1 MLLIT
6 KNAACASNNTSI
18 FIKYF
23 MTWNRNPF
31 LFSRR
36 TTIKFMTGLAVG
48 TVLHNLT
55 APVAKSAP
63 KMKMSLGGVTWIG
76 LTPFYIAQEKGFFA
90 DSNLDVNL
98 QIFAAN
104 TDYVSAFLAGRID
117 GCVSLVT
124 SEAVLLA
131 DKGKDFKIVLV
142 QDNSAGGD
150 GILARNSIA
159 SIADFKG
166 KKIAVEQGAVGHF
179 FLLQVLK
186 EVGLSDQDIT
196 IINADAS
203 TAAAAY
209 QAGNVEIASSYAPF
223 LSQADEAQPDGR
235 IIYDTSQMPTA
246 ITDFYTFDSK
256 YIEANPEAV
265 EAFIR
270 AIVKAL
276 EFLETNRDEA
286 IAIAAKKLEVT
297 PEALAADLEGI
308 ELPNADANLKMLS
321 EPSSDLYILNSLK
334 AMGEFLVAQGQIN
347 AVPDMASFIE
357 PKFVQ
362 SFQATK

>member
-1 MLLIT
+1 
-6 KNAACASNNTSI
+6 
-18 FIKYF
+18 
-23 MTWNRNPF
+23 MTFNHN

-36 TTIKFMTGLAVG
+36 TAIKFIAGLAG
-48 TVLHNLT
+48 GLALHNVT
-55 APVAKSAP
+55 APVAKSAS

-76 LTPFYIAQEKGFFA
+76 LTAFYIAQEKGFFA
-90 DSNLDVNL
+90 EADLDVNL
-98 QIFAAN
+98 QIFGAN
-104 TDYVSAFLAGRID
+104 TDYLSAFLAERID
-117 GCVSLVT
+117 GCVSCVT

-131 DKGKDFKIVLV
+131 DKGKDYKIVLV

-150 GILARNSIA
+150 GILALNSIA

-186 EVGLSDQDIT
+186 EVGLTEKDIT
-196 IINADAS
+196 IINADAP

-223 LSQADEAQPDGR
+223 LSQANKAQPDGR
-235 IIYDTSQMPTA
+235 IIYDSSQMPTA
-246 ITDFYTFDSK
+246 ISDFYTFDSK

-265 EAFIR
+265 DAFIK

-276 EFLETNRDEA
+276 DFLETNRDQA
-286 IAIAAKKLEVT
+286 IAIAATKLEIT

-308 ELPNADANLKMLS
+308 QLPNADVNLQMLS
-321 EPSSDLYILNSLK
+321 EPNSELYVLNSLQ
-334 AMGEFLVAQGQIN
+334 AMGEFLVTQGQIKT
-347 AVPDMASFIE
+347 VPDMASFIE
-357 PKFVQ
+357 PKFIQSVQ
-362 SFQATK
+362 AASTAARKSKVKSQKSKVKSSLE